1 MSEAG
6 IISLISGTTTTI
18 GIIVVA
24 WLNTRQNKLISEVKK
39 NTDGLVTTLL
49 AEKEET
55 SQAKQDLS
63 EAKGH
68 AAGLAEK
75 AAESPT
81 PEKPIEVKIVD
92 QTKPVEVTNKPK
104 K

>member
-6 IISLISGTTTTI
+6 IISLIGSITTTA
-18 GIIVVA
+18 GIVLVA
-24 WLNTRQNKLISEVKK
+24 WLNSRQNKLISEVKK

-49 AEKEET
+49 AGKEET

-75 AAESPT
+75 AAEI
-81 PEKPIEVKIVD
+81 EKPIEVKIVD